1 MPMERKFIEDGLQKA
16 EMNEFL
22 REELDR
28 EGYGGIEVNRT
39 PTGTQIILFAEKPGM
54 IIGKGGSRIRELT
67 EKFKNRFDLDDPS
80 IEVKE
85 VENPDLN
92 AQVVAQR
99 LANALERGWYFRKA
113 GYSTLRDIMDAGAR
127 GAQIILSGKLTGSR
141 SRVEKFTE
149 GYIKHSGQ
157 PAKEIVDKGKAVA
170 KKQLGT
176 IGVSVRIIPE
186 DAKLP
191 DQVEIKEP
199 EKTEEEEIEIAKEPE
214 EEKTETKTETETEE
228 EESEDK
234 EKKEE
239 TGEDSKIVCRE
250 CGNEYK
256 AITASHLR
264 THNMDMDEYREK
276 YPDAPLRPGG

>member
-22 REELDR
+22 RNELDR

-39 PTGTQIILFAEKPGM
+39 PTGTQIILYAEKPGM

-67 EKFKNRFDLDDPS
+67 EKFKNRFDLEDPS

-149 GYIKHSGQ
+149 GYIKHCGQ
-157 PAKEIVDKGKAVA
+157 PAKEIVDEGKAVA

-176 IGVSVRIIPE
+176 IGVTVKVIPE

-191 DQVEIKEP
+191 DQIEIQEP
-199 EKTEEEEIEIAKEPE
+199 EEIEEEELEITAETDGETEKTEEE
-214 EEKTETKTETETEE
+214 
-228 EESEDK
+228 
-234 EKKEE
+234 KK
-239 TGEDSKIVCRE
+239 KVVCRE

-264 THNMDMDEYREK
+264 THDMDMDEYREE
-276 YPDAPLRPGG
+276 YPDAPIRSGG

>member
-22 REELDR
+22 RDELER
-28 EGYGGIEVNRT
+28 EGYGGIDINRT
-39 PTGTQIILFAEKPGM
+39 PTGTQIVLYAEKPGM

-67 EKFKNRFDLDDPS
+67 EKFKNRFNLEDPS

-85 VENPDLN
+85 VDKPDLN

-149 GYIKHSGQ
+149 GYIKHCGQ
-157 PAKEIVDKGKAVA
+157 PAKEIVDEGKAVA

-186 DAKLP
+186 DTKLP
-191 DQVEIKEP
+191 DQVEIQEP
-199 EKTEEEEIEIAKEPE
+199 EEIEEEEIEITQDKEKTEEEE
-214 EEKTETKTETETEE
+214 ETEE
-228 EESEDK
+228 EEGETEEDQK
-234 EKKEE
+234 V
-239 TGEDSKIVCRE
+239 ICRV

-264 THNMDMDEYREK
+264 THNMDMDEYQEE
-276 YPDAPLRPGG
+276 YPDAPIRKGG